1 MVRLEIKKLFE
12 ASEKY
17 ADQNVTVCGWVKTL
31 RDSKAIGFIELN
43 DGSCFKGVQI
53 VFEAAKLDN
62 YKDIAKLNVGSAVK
76 VTGKLLLTPQA
87 SQPFE
92 INADEISVEAT
103 STPDY
108 PLQKKR
114 HSVEFLRTIA
124 HLRPRTNLFN
134 AAFRIRSVAAY
145 AIHKFFTEQG
155 FVYAH
160 TPLISCSDC
169 EGAGEMFR
177 VTTLDMDNLPRTEN
191 NEIDYSEDF
200 FQKPAYLTVS
210 GQLQAETMALAFG
223 KVYTFGPTFR
233 AEKSYTQRHAAEFW
247 MIEPEMAFA
256 ELSDDMDVAEAM
268 IKYVIKYVLDNCPQE
283 LEFLNKF
290 VDKELIE
297 RLTTVANSDFGRVT
311 YTEAIRLLEGYNSE
325 FEYKVSWGCDLQTEH
340 ERYLTEKIF
349 KKPVFVTDYPKE
361 IKAFYMRLNDDGK
374 TVAACDCLV
383 MGIGEII
390 GGSQREER
398 LELLEARI
406 KELGLDP
413 EDYDW
418 YLDLRRYGGVKH
430 SGFGLGFERL
440 VMYLTGISNIRDVI
454 PFPRTTGSADF

>member
-1 MVRLEIKKLFE
+1 MERLEIKKLYE
-12 ASEKY
+12 CPENYGDKT
-17 ADQNVTVCGWVKTL
+17 VTVCGWVKTL
-31 RDSKAIGFIELN
+31 RDSKAIGFIEIN

-53 VFEAAKLDN
+53 VFEAQKLEN
-62 YKDIAKLNVGSAVK
+62 YKEIAKLNVGAAIK
-76 VTGKLLLTPQA
+76 VTGKLVLTPQA

-92 INADEISVEAT
+92 INADEISIEAL
-103 STPDY
+103 STADY

-114 HSVEFLRTIA
+114 HSLEYLRTIA
-124 HLRPRTNLFN
+124 HLRPRTNTFN
-134 AAFRIRSVAAY
+134 AVFRVRSVAAY

-169 EGAGEMFR
+169 EGAGEMFK
-177 VTTLDMDNLPRTEN
+177 VTTLDLEN
-191 NEIDYSEDF
+191 VPKTDDGEVDYGEDF
-200 FQKPAYLTVS
+200 FKKPAYLTVS
-210 GQLQAETMALAFG
+210 GQLQGETMALAFG
-223 KVYTFGPTFR
+223 KIYTFGPTFR

-256 ELSDDMDVAEAM
+256 ELCDNMDVAEAM
-268 IKYVIKYVLDNCPQE
+268 IKFVINYVLENCSQE

-290 VDKELIE
+290 IDKGLIE
-297 RLTTVANSDFGRVT
+297 RLQAVAGSDFGRVS
-311 YTEAIRLLEGYNSE
+311 YTDAVKMLEEHNDE

-340 ERYLTEKIF
+340 ERYLTEQIF
-349 KKPVFVTDYPKE
+349 KRPVFVTDYPKE

-398 LELLEARI
+398 LDVLEARI

-440 VMYLTGISNIRDVI
+440 VMYLTGITNIRDVI
-454 PFPRTTGSADF
+454 PYPRTTGSADF